1 MSKLI
6 SLSKKAYEVLLWA
19 KLKASEDEY
28 SDLTHSGAVLWMK
41 EKIKQLEKKNS
52 K

>member
-6 SLSKKAYEVLLWA
+6 SLNKQAYEVLLWA

-28 SDLTHSGAVLWMK
+28 NDLTHSGALLWMK
-41 EKIKQLEKKNS
+41 QKIKQLDKEKR
-52 K
+52 

>member
-28 SDLTHSGAVLWMK
+28 SDLTHSGAVMWMK
-41 EKIKQLEKKNS
+41 EKIKQLEKK